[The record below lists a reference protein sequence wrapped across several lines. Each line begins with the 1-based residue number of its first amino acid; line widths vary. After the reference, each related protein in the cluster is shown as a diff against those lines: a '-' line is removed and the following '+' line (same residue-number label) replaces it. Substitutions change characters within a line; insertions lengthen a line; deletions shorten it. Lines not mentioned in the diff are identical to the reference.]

1 MKRIFLE
8 ELGADESSLMNCVCK
23 VYLCLRWHIICYGIV
38 ELILDLI
45 LMFLHVV
52 SFVTSCEQEDFG
64 GRHLDPGLTYASA
77 SELLARMGLGKRS
90 SQDEPPLFGA
100 ATDGDANHN
109 MIVGKGSIILLT
121 YFGNKTSNQ
130 NL

>member
-1 MKRIFLE
+1 MKRILLE

-45 LMFLHVV
+45 LMFLPVV

-64 GRHLDPGLTYASA
+64 GRHLDPGLTFA
-77 SELLARMGLGKRS
+77 SELLARMGLGKRI
-90 SQDEPPLFGA
+90 SQDEPPQFGA

-109 MIVGKGSIILLT
+109 MIVGKR
-121 YFGNKTSNQ
+121 
-130 NL
+130 